1 MQVPLFPDL
10 YLAKRK
16 WKGAKQARRER
27 GRMGDGRREER
38 RKGPREGRKETRGN
52 IFFPVFKNDKRLCQ

>member
-38 RKGPREGRKETRGN
+38 RKGPREGRKET
-52 IFFPVFKNDKRLCQ
+52 